1 MILFGQKKK
10 NDKLSRID
18 VSYHQHKPKS
28 NKLVV
33 YNNNHIDIESLQVT
47 IVDNQNHQFFYEYS
61 QIKPK
66 ESVLLSLTNL
76 QSDKPASFEGEISR
90 LEFRLENTT
99 SIFRAIETGFVR
111 I

>member
-1 MILFGQKKK
+1 MILFGQKRK

-47 IVDNQNHQFFYEYS
+47 IVDNQNHQFFYKYS
-61 QIKPK
+61 QLKAK

-76 QSDKPASFEGEISR
+76 QGDKPASFEGEISR
-90 LEFRLENTT
+90 LELRLENTT
-99 SIFRAIETGFVR
+99 SIFKPIKTGFVR
-111 I
+111 M